1 MNHLIKPIVPALAL
15 LLCCSIQAPAWTI
28 AHGPETARE
37 LRKQRAEKKLQSN
50 KRNLERLARDA
61 ELPDVDATMLS
72 EYTRMVDYIGDP
84 AREGRVPGSQ
94 GIEDAAV
101 FIENEFKAIGLT
113 PAFDLTET
121 AADDTEI
128 VTKFATYRQ
137 PMSMGSSLAATTQTL
152 SINGIDLAAGVDF
165 SPIAFSGSTSATGEV
180 VFAGYAIVSGPDA
193 YMGFGPNENL
203 KDKIALCL
211 KYEPMD
217 EHGNSLWKDEGWSHH
232 SRLTYKI
239 SALERRGAS
248 AVLIV
253 APDEAN
259 DVSAGLLDTIDSTAP
274 PLSMRR
280 NSNGPRFDIPVMSI
294 TPETAQMILDA
305 DGSGRPLQ
313 ELIAQA
319 NQAGIIENLG
329 DATVSMEV
337 DIERTPTY
345 TDNVG
350 AILQG
355 KGDLADE
362 YIVIGGHYDHVGYGH
377 FGSRGTRGVVHP
389 GADDN
394 ASGTSG
400 VILAAKQL
408 SDRYALLTDDDNARS
423 VLFLLFTAEESG
435 LNGSRFYVEHPIV
448 DIEKHEAMFN
458 MDMIGRLDSDPLQL
472 GGFKSSEALQEL
484 AVHHLDD
491 YGLIY
496 DMETSV
502 GDGRSDHASFDAA
515 KVPNMFFFTGLHD
528 QYHTEEDTLEL
539 LDMTG
544 GVRIATIC
552 AQIAYDA
559 SLDREGFDHRRDRKS
574 SEDEERES
582 GQPKVRIGI
591 IPSDTSDG
599 GMFVQRVFDDTS
611 ASSAGLL
618 ANDRITHWN
627 GEKIE
632 SVETWSPVL
641 LEHEPGDVVTL
652 TVVRNGEIQEIKMTL
667 KGME

>member
-1 MNHLIKPIVPALAL
+1 MHHKYKALIPALAL
-15 LLCCSIQAPAWTI
+15 LVCCSLQAPAWTI

-61 ELPDVDATMLS
+61 ELPEVDATMLS

-94 GIEDAAV
+94 GSEDAAV
-101 FIENEFKAIGLT
+101 FIENEFKAIGLS
-113 PAFDLTET
+113 PAFDLLET
-121 AADDTEI
+121 TADDTEI

-137 PMSMGSSLAATTQTL
+137 SMPMGSSQAATTQTL
-152 SINGIDLAAGVDF
+152 SINGIDLKAGEDF
-165 SPIAFSGSTSATGEV
+165 APLAYSGSTSATGKV
-180 VFAGYAIVSGPDA
+180 VFTGYAVVSGPDG
-193 YMGFGPNENL
+193 YMSFGPNENL
-203 KDKIALCL
+203 KDKVALCL

-217 EHGNSLWKDEGWSHH
+217 GHGNSLWKDEGWSHH

-253 APDEAN
+253 APDGAN
-259 DVSAGLLDTIDSTAP
+259 DVSAGLLDTIDSTSP
-274 PLSMRR
+274 PASMAR
-280 NSNGPRFDIPVMSI
+280 NGNGPKFDIPVLSI

-305 DGSGRPLQ
+305 DGSGRPLE

-319 NQAGIIENLG
+319 NKAGIIEDID

-337 DIERTPTY
+337 EIERTPTL
-345 TDNVG
+345 TDNIG
-350 AILQG
+350 AILHG

-362 YIVIGGHYDHVGYGH
+362 LIVIGGHYDHVGYGH
-377 FGSRGTRGVVHP
+377 FGSRGTKGVIHP

-408 SDRYALLTDDDNARS
+408 SDRYALLSDEDNARS
-423 VLFLLFTAEESG
+423 ILFLLFTAEESG
-435 LNGSRFYVEHPIV
+435 LNGSKYYVEHPIV
-448 DIEKHEAMFN
+448 NIDKHEVMFN

-472 GGFKSSEALQEL
+472 GGFKSCEELQEL
-484 AVHHLDD
+484 ATHRLDE
-491 YGLIY
+491 YGLVY

-502 GDGRSDHASFDAA
+502 GDGRSDHASFDTK

-528 QYHTEEDTLEL
+528 QYHTEDDTLEL

-544 GVRIATIC
+544 GVRIATLC

-559 SLDREGFDHRRDRKS
+559 AMISEGFDHRRDRRS
-574 SEDEERES
+574 SDEDERES

-591 IPSDTSDG
+591 IPSDAADG
-599 GMFVQRVFDDTS
+599 GLFVQRVFDDTS
-611 ASSAGLL
+611 ASSAGLQ
-618 ANDRITHWN
+618 ANDRITHWD
-627 GEKIE
+627 GVEIT
-632 SVETWSPVL
+632 SVESWSPVL

-652 TVVRNGEIQEIKMTL
+652 TVVRDGKTMEIEMTL
-667 KGME
+667 KGLE